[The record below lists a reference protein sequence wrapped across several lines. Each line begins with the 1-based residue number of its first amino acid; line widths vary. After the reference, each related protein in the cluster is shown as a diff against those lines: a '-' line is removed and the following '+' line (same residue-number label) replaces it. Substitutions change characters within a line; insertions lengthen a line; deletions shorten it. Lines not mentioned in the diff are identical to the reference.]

1 MFIERLNVSRVLGRG
16 LAESASSSGIG
27 YYQDYYLPFFYGDVV
42 THRAQMYQDIKASPK
57 QVIRALGL
65 VFGDIGT
72 SPIYTFAVV
81 LLAVRP
87 TPQAVLGIIS
97 LIIWTLFLIV
107 SLQYAWLAMG
117 LADEGEGGPV
127 VLRERL
133 AHCFPPA
140 RRRGL
145 VQTLLFLQLSLLIGD
160 SVITPAMSILSA
172 VEGLRLL
179 PDLADMPNM
188 LFVGVASI
196 VCLFLFWAQS
206 RGADRIGGLFGPI
219 MLVWFIALAA
229 LGIYF
234 ISDWHFALE
243 AFNPWY
249 GLRFIAENRLAGI
262 LILNRVL
269 LCATGGEA
277 LFSDIGHVGRRPI
290 QVAWI
295 FVLIC
300 LLLNYLGQA
309 QFLLDHQSENS
320 VLFQLAQTASEALF
334 IPFLI
339 LTTVATVIASQSVI
353 SSVASIIYQAIN
365 IRVFPPLRIIFT
377 SVHLR
382 TQVYLPIVNWTLFVA
397 VQLLLWS
404 LQTSDAL
411 ANAYGLAVICTMSIT
426 GVFLTLIFMLQ
437 RAWLKFGVAA
447 LLLAVDCTFLFA
459 SLEKIPEGGY
469 WSLIIASTAFMIM
482 FIYDRGRKVSSS
494 QLANTP
500 LAKFLP
506 LFQSAYQ
513 SQQKLPGLAVFAAA
527 DLTSIQSYVMQSM
540 FQNKILYEENL
551 FVKVFHNSA
560 PYGISVSFPEASTE
574 GLRFMQV
581 EAGYRQIVNLNE
593 IFESYQ
599 INPVAIF
606 YGREE
611 VSSHNPLWK
620 IYGFLRRICPS
631 WVQYYRADLALAH
644 GVVTTV
650 KL

>member
-1 MFIERLNVSRVLGRG
+1 
-16 LAESASSSGIG
+16 
-27 YYQDYYLPFFYGDVV
+27 
-42 THRAQMYQDIKASPK
+42 MYQDIKAHPK
-57 QVIRALGL
+57 QIIRALGL

-87 TPQAVLGIIS
+87 TPQAVLGIVS

-107 SLQYAWLAMG
+107 CGQYAWLAMG

-145 VQTLLFLQLSLLIGD
+145 VQALLFLQLSLLIGD

-179 PDLADMPNM
+179 PSLADMPN
-188 LFVGVASI
+188 LILVGVAAL
-196 VCLFLFWAQS
+196 VCLVLFWAQS
-206 RGADRIGGLFGPI
+206 KGADRIGSLFGPI
-219 MLVWFIALAA
+219 MLVWFLVLAF
-229 LGIYF
+229 LGIHF
-234 ISDWHFALE
+234 ISDWRFALD

-249 GLRFIAENRLAGI
+249 GLNFIIEHRWAGF
-262 LILNRVL
+262 LLLNRIL

-300 LLLNYLGQA
+300 LLLNYIGQA
-309 QFLLDHQSENS
+309 QFLLHHKSENS
-320 VLFQLAQTASEALF
+320 VLFQLAHAASESLF
-334 IPFLI
+334 IPFLV

-365 IRVFPPLRIIFT
+365 IRVFPPLRVVFT

-382 TQVYLPIVNWTLFVA
+382 TQVYLPIVNWVLFGA
-397 VQLLLWS
+397 VQLLLWVM
-404 LQTSDAL
+404 QTSDAL
-411 ANAYGLAVICTMSIT
+411 ASAYGLAVICTMTIT
-426 GVFLTLIFMLQ
+426 GIFLTLIFMLQ
-437 RAWLKFGVAA
+437 RAWVKFAVAT
-447 LLLAVDCTFLFA
+447 LLLVVDGLFLFA

-469 WSLIIASTAFMIM
+469 WSLIIAGSAFLIM
-482 FIYDRGRKVSSS
+482 FIYERGRRVSAR
-494 QLANTP
+494 QLASIP

-506 LFQSAYQ
+506 RFQDAYR
-513 SQQKLPGLAVFAAA
+513 SQPRLPGLAVFAAA
-527 DLTSIQSYVMQSM
+527 ELNSMQPYVIQSM
-540 FQNKILYEENL
+540 FQNKIIYDDNL

-560 PYGISVSFPEASTE
+560 PYGISVSFPEATAA
-574 GLRFMQV
+574 GVRFMQI
-581 EAGYRQIVNLNE
+581 EAGYRQVVNLSE

-599 INPVAIF
+599 LEPVVIF
-606 YGREE
+606 YGCED
-611 VSSHNPLWK
+611 VSSRNPLWK
-620 IYGFLRRICPS
+620 VYGFLRRICPS
-631 WVQYYRADLALAH
+631 WVQYYHANPAISH
-644 GVVTTV
+644 GVVATV
-650 KL
+650 QL